1 MLADSFS
8 SLLSFYLHHK
18 RIQSTK
24 PCWQFIPGCV
34 QSTLPDLTSAGD
46 EQNARHQHKDSSVSF
61 LTSSGQFGFVRSGFL
76 LAVPFNFSW
85 RQISALCLGLHSPT
99 APKQCHCPVY
109 ISTLFFSFI
118 SITMGCEQGQV
129 CSTTAE
135 YSCLLS
141 LQNFKV
147 RKKPSKTQT
156 TKKTTNSFRR
166 EITQKAFSPLI
177 LLLGISPI
185 GVAYSSAYY
194 REKGKRHAIH

>member
-1 MLADSFS
+1 MLAIHTWVCAINSA
-8 SLLSFYLHHK
+8 
-18 RIQSTK
+18 R
-24 PCWQFIPGCV
+24 
-34 QSTLPDLTSAGD
+34 PDKCRWWAECKALAQGLICL
-46 EQNARHQHKDSSVSF
+46 SF
-61 LTSSGQFGFVRSGFL
+61 LTSSGQFGFVRRGFL

-85 RQISALCLGLHSPT
+85 TQISALCLGLHSPT

-185 GVAYSSAYY
+185 GVAYSSAHY
-194 REKGKRHAIH
+194 REKGKRHAIHWGKNKPTHQKAAKPMWPGEHK